1 MPDLRADCGQALCR
15 FDLTVGNVR
24 PWLLTAEKYGCS
36 AAVDR
41 CVAFADDNISQ
52 ILECASSLSM
62 ACMQTACKA
71 YGCVVLYVSWCRMT
85 GLCMPTCWTLKPAC
99 RVLLDIVFKQ

>member
-41 CVAFADDNISQ
+41 CVAFTDDNISQ
-52 ILECASSLSM
+52 ILECASSLCM
-62 ACMQTACKA
+62 TCMQTQPVRQMA
-71 YGCVVLYVSWCRMT
+71 VSS
-85 GLCMPTCWTLKPAC
+85 CMYLGAG
-99 RVLLDIVFKQ
+99 